1 MTLSHLVEEIIL
13 HLGGE
18 HVLARIGA
26 SGFVSEGGQVSFQ
39 LNHGNPKGIHTVVI
53 SAQTAGRFG
62 MKCFGRIAPGTLTVP
77 LLGSAQEII
86 PENLATVLGKL
97 TGIEGI
103 HHRHF

>member
-1 MTLSHLVEEIIL
+1 MTSSHLVDSITL

-26 SGFVSEGGQVSFQ
+26 SGFVSEGGQLSFQ
-39 LNHGNPKGIHTVVI
+39 LNHENPKGVHTVVI
-53 SAQTAGRFG
+53 SMQTGGRFG
-62 MKCFGRIAPGTLTVP
+62 MKCFGRIAPGTLTAQ
-77 LLGSAQEII
+77 LLGSAQDII

-97 TGIEGI
+97 TGIESI